1 MARVQSE
8 LDRLKQKLDDM
19 ASLMEANAT
28 IAQDM
33 KLDRVL
39 LRLTQQAVSLT
50 SAEIGMLWVP
60 DDQGQLAPVVI
71 LGPGNRDQLS
81 RLRLASG
88 EGVAGRAFETGQ
100 PLLIADPANHP
111 RWDVRFDETSGV
123 TARSVICAPLVAR
136 GRRLGALQ
144 MVNRN
149 QGGGHFDDDMLEMLA
164 ILGNL
169 GAISLDNALL
179 LQQANILSSS
189 LFDLITT
196 ALDARDPHSSGHSAK
211 VADRAVSLGRFMGLQ
226 PEELDRLRRAALL
239 HDIGKVAV
247 PDHILR
253 KIVAKTPEEER
264 LLQNHPLAGADL
276 LARVRPQSAVA
287 DAILVARQ
295 HHERYDGQGYPEG
308 LSGPQIALFA
318 RIVTV
323 ADRFVRLTT
332 DKPPHKALASSVA
345 AGEIERLGGSELDPD
360 CAAAFV
366 ELMSQNG

>member
-1 MARVQSE
+1 MQSE
-8 LDRLKQKLDDM
+8 LDRLRQKLDDM
-19 ASLMEANAT
+19 ATLIEANAT
-28 IAQDM
+28 IAQEM

-39 LRLTQQAVSLT
+39 LRLAQQAVSLT
-50 SAEIGMLWVP
+50 SAEIGMLWFP
-60 DDQGQLAPVVI
+60 DEQQHLAPVVI
-71 LGPGNRDQLS
+71 LGPGNRDHLAH
-81 RLRLASG
+81 LRLVSG

-100 PLLIADPANHP
+100 ALLITDPSNHP

-144 MVNRN
+144 MVNRT
-149 QGGGHFDDDMLEMLA
+149 QSGGHFDDDMLEVLTVLA
-164 ILGNL
+164 NL
-169 GAISLDNALL
+169 GAISLDNALM
-179 LQQANILSSS
+179 LQQANTLSTS

-211 VADRAVSLGRFMGLQ
+211 VAEQAVSLGRFMGLQ
-226 PEELDRLRRAALL
+226 PDELDRLRRAALL

-253 KIVAKTPEEER
+253 KVVAKTPEEEKV
-264 LLQNHPLAGADL
+264 LQSHPVAGAEL
-276 LARVRPQSAVA
+276 LTRVRPQSAVT

-308 LSGPQIALFA
+308 LPGEQMALFS
-318 RIVTV
+318 RIVAV

-332 DKPPHKALASSVA
+332 NKPPHRALPENEAL
-345 AGEIERLGGSELDPD
+345 GEIERLGGSELDPS
-360 CAAAFV
+360 CAAAFI
-366 ELMSQNG
+366 ELMVQNG